1 MTPGSLV
8 VVISCVS
15 FLFTYMYSLD
25 RNSIGDAGA
34 QALAEGLQHSTKL
47 QDLK

>member
-1 MTPGSLV
+1 MTPRSLV

-15 FLFTYMYSLD
+15 FLFTYSLD